1 MTENNKKN
9 LEILTNQYNAVV
21 KQNQSLQKV
30 ILWQQDQMQK
40 DQEYLVKLEEANM
53 LYEQDIEAL
62 KRQVE
67 ALQDRLNDYKNTIT
81 EIKKLVNVV

>member
-1 MTENNKKN
+1 MTENNN
-9 LEILTNQYNAVV
+9 TDLEILANQYNAVV